1 MSLCLRYVPTTLR
14 IQARCHRFA
23 SHIRVCA
30 LLISD
35 EAQPCYSDSEYM
47 LESALCMSTTRNNF
61 LRVQIDGIELMTELL
76 QNEGWSHIPIIGKQ
90 VMPTY

>member
-1 MSLCLRYVPTTLR
+1 MCQPPCEFKLAVTGLQVIC
-14 IQARCHRFA
+14 
-23 SHIRVCA
+23 CA

>member
-1 MSLCLRYVPTTLR
+1 
-14 IQARCHRFA
+14 
-23 SHIRVCA
+23 
-30 LLISD
+30 
-35 EAQPCYSDSEYM
+35 M